1 MRNFVLLV
9 LFISIILLSALSV
22 NQEEIV
28 LKFAVWETPF
38 KISVYWWLLAALALG
53 FSLGLLNTFFINIRL
68 RLENKRLKKALEQSS
83 VESD

>member
-1 MRNFVLLV
+1 MLLV

-22 NQEEIV
+22 NQEEIA

-68 RLENKRLKKALEQSS
+68 RLENKRLKKALDQSS

>member
-1 MRNFVLLV
+1 MLLV

-83 VESD
+83 IESN

>member
-1 MRNFVLLV
+1 MLLV

-83 VESD
+83 VESN

>member
-1 MRNFVLLV
+1 MLLV

-22 NQEEIV
+22 NQEEVV

-53 FSLGLLNTFFINIRL
+53 FSLGSLNTFFINIRL

-83 VESD
+83 VDSN

>member
-1 MRNFVLLV
+1 MLLV

-83 VESD
+83 VESK

>member
-1 MRNFVLLV
+1 MLLV

-53 FSLGLLNTFFINIRL
+53 FSLGSLNTFFINIRL

-83 VESD
+83 VASD

>member
-1 MRNFVLLV
+1 MLLV

-83 VESD
+83 LESD

>member
-1 MRNFVLLV
+1 M
-9 LFISIILLSALSV
+9 SIILLSALSV
-22 NQEEIV
+22 NQEEIA

-68 RLENKRLKKALEQSS
+68 RLENKRLKKALEQSCL
-83 VESD
+83 ESD

>member
-1 MRNFVLLV
+1 MLLV

-68 RLENKRLKKALEQSS
+68 RLENKRLKKALDQSS

>member
-1 MRNFVLLV
+1 MLLV

-68 RLENKRLKKALEQSS
+68 RLENKRLKKTLEQSF

>member
-1 MRNFVLLV
+1 MLLV

-22 NQEEIV
+22 NQEEIF
-28 LKFAVWETPF
+28 LKFAIWETPF

>member
-1 MRNFVLLV
+1 MLLV

-83 VESD
+83 LESN

>member
-1 MRNFVLLV
+1 M
-9 LFISIILLSALSV
+9 

>member
-1 MRNFVLLV
+1 MLLV

-22 NQEEIV
+22 NQEEVV

-83 VESD
+83 VESN